1 MPVFDLCFSKKTM
14 TGYDF
19 TTDVTSMV
27 TALQT
32 AMSATLPGTLKS
44 VGVNAMA
51 GLKEGISSLAAE
63 IATLTRHQQRGRGLR
78 MA

>member
-1 MPVFDLCFSKKTM
+1 
-14 TGYDF
+14 
-19 TTDVTSMV
+19 MV

-44 VGVNAMA
+44 VGVNSMA

-63 IATLTRHQQRGRGLR
+63 IATLTRRQQRGRGLR

>member
-1 MPVFDLCFSKKTM
+1 MA
-14 TGYDF
+14 GYDF

-51 GLKEGISSLAAE
+51 GLKEGIRSLAVE
-63 IATLTRHQQRGRGLR
+63 IATLTCRQQRGRGLR
-78 MA
+78 IA